1 MKFQVPRQGSTGQ
14 CQLAKREREGEG
26 SEQRPVDRGESFL
39 THTES
44 FTGVRNI
51 KKTTVRMLLMQDR
64 VLGETVGETA
74 FK

>member
-14 CQLAKREREGEG
+14 CQLAKREGGEG